1 MVILYTTSERK
12 TKPMRTKQAINITID
27 PLLIQKLDANR
38 GKSQEISRSSLIEQA
53 VRLYFTI
60 ENSDNR
66 HQKSA

>member
-1 MVILYTTSERK
+1 MVTLYTTRERK